1 MSIYTE
7 RLKEIANFSGKI
19 DRATV
24 KESDFVVLQ
33 QLSAKI
39 CEDYNHGY
47 YTMRQRSVL
56 RSAVDM
62 LIDDCRDV
70 LRVNAEVKEIERSIR
85 KQRLAE
91 LRSA

>member
-1 MSIYTE
+1 MVGLVGSRISFC
-7 RLKEIANFSGKI
+7 LFCG
-19 DRATV
+19 
-24 KESDFVVLQ
+24 
-33 QLSAKI
+33 LSAI
-39 CEDYNHGY
+39 FLFCA
-47 YTMRQRSVL
+47 RSVL